1 MKHVFSRIEVLLYRP
16 QIFDGLWEA
25 TPIVVADLETGEIV
39 AASPPAHRLFLYG
52 TDGLVGQSID
62 RLVPAAQRAQ
72 HARHRAEYADAPK
85 LRRMGHAGMEL
96 LGQRSDGTTFPVAI
110 QLSPKRIAD
119 RDMVIAVIVDRSDG
133 HLEMR

>member
-1 MKHVFSRIEVLLYRP
+1 MKHTFSRIEVLLYRP

-39 AASPPAHRLFLYG
+39 AASPPAHRMFRYA
-52 TDGLVGQSID
+52 TEQLVGQTID
-62 RLVPAAQRAQ
+62 QLVPMGQRAR
-72 HARHRAEYADAPK
+72 HASHRAEYAQAPK
-85 LRRMGHAGMEL
+85 LRRMGHAGMDL

-133 HLEMR
+133 HLEAK